1 MRGSDG
7 DVARQVSTLI
17 DTLQAL
23 QRELEPGDR
32 RRLRPPTLDE
42 LLRFTSDVAIPAAI
56 LVLETNVRVL
66 QLLQRTLRMAE
77 GHDGPSGDPGSRLQ
91 ERAAALSRETLAQLD
106 RTLDELTS
114 AAEGQPGDQEFR
126 RLLDQAKELRAEI
139 DATLAD
145 VTTGDGQRDSLT
157 DASDPV
163 DIDIEAE
170 LDAIK
175 QDIDDADDPD
185 DQA

>member
-1 MRGSDG
+1 MSGSDG
-7 DVARQVSTLI
+7 DVATQVSTLI
-17 DTLQAL
+17 DTLQDL

-32 RRLRPPTLDE
+32 RRLRPPTLAE
-42 LLRFTSDVAIPAAI
+42 VLRFTSDVAIPAAI

-66 QLLQRTLRMAE
+66 QLLQRTLRMTE
-77 GHDGPSGDPGSRLQ
+77 GHDGPSGDAGSRLQ
-91 ERAAALSRETLAQLD
+91 ERAASLSRETLAQLD

-114 AAEGQPGDQEFR
+114 ATEGQPGDEEIR
-126 RLLDQAKELRAEI
+126 RLLDQAQALRADI

-145 VTTGDGQRDSLT
+145 AAAGDGQREPLT
-157 DASDPV
+157 ESPDPV

-170 LDAIK
+170 LDSIR

-185 DQA
+185 EQD